1 MQDFQNYILGSWGK
15 GEGIETNLYNAIN
28 GDALGGVSSA
38 GIDYKAVLDY
48 GRKVGGPALRKMT
61 FQERGRMLKALAFY
75 LLERKS
81 SYYKISAWTGATKID
96 SWIDIEG
103 GIGNLFANASLRKQF
118 PDLPYY
124 VDGVAAPLSK
134 EGTFIG
140 HHIMV
145 PKEGVAIHINAFNFP
160 IWGMLEKIAVN
171 LMAGVPAIVKPS
183 EYTCY
188 LTEVMVKDIIASK
201 ILPEGSLQL
210 VCGLGRGIIDH
221 VDERDTVTFT
231 GSAATGKVLK
241 GLPHITEKSVSFNLE
256 ADSLNASILGM
267 HATPDTEEFNL
278 FVKECVKEITIKAGQ
293 KCTAVRRIIVP
304 ENLIDEVQS
313 AISAK
318 LEKIKIG
325 DPSIEGVRMGALASR
340 LQVERVKESVLTLEQ
355 TQKIVSGDLENFDVE
370 GADKNLGAFFSPIL
384 FRNEDPFNKVAC
396 HDIEAF
402 GPVSTIMPYKDI
414 GEAIELAKMG
424 KGSLVS
430 SIVTPNNEEARDYVV
445 GAASMHGRILVLNKD
460 CAKESTGH
468 GSPMPL
474 LTHGGP
480 GRAGGG
486 EEMGGKRGVLHYL
499 QRTAI
504 QGHPSTI
511 TAITEQFQIGAAMP
525 EANPHVFRKHFEEL
539 VVGETVY
546 THKHTVTDADIVN
559 FANVSGDNFYAHMDA
574 TSLDGTIFEQRV
586 AHGYFILSKAAG
598 LFVDPKKGP
607 VLLNYGLDDAR
618 FIKPVYP
625 GATIGVRFTVKEKM
639 DQEKR
644 SDEDIAK
651 GIVRFL
657 VDVYDET
664 GETVALAT
672 ILTMV
677 KKLDQTK

>member
-1 MQDFQNYILGSWGK
+1 MSTFQNYILGNWM
-15 GEGIETNLYNAIN
+15 N
-28 GDALGGVSSA
+28 GDGVETELFHAVTNAELGSVSSA
-38 GIDYKAVLDY
+38 GIDYEQVLDY
-48 GRKVGGPALRKMT
+48 GRRTGGRALRKMT
-61 FQERGRMLKALAFY
+61 FQERGRMLKALALF
-75 LLERKS
+75 LMERKDRYYEVS
-81 SYYKISAWTGATKID
+81 SWTGATKVD

-124 VDGVAAPLSK
+124 VDGTAAPLSK
-134 EGTFIG
+134 NGTFIG

-145 PKEGVAIHINAFNFP
+145 PKEGVAVHINAFNFP
-160 IWGMLEKIAVN
+160 VWGMLEKIAVN
-171 LMAGVPAIVKPS
+171 LMAGVPALVKPS

-188 LTEVMVKDIIASK
+188 LTEVVVRDIIASK

-210 VCGLGRGIIDH
+210 ICGLGRGILDH
-221 VDERDTVTFT
+221 VDARDIVTFT
-231 GSAATGKVLK
+231 GSAATGKILK
-241 GLPHITEKSVSFNLE
+241 GLPRISQESVSFNLE
-256 ADSLNASILGM
+256 ADSLNATVLGKK
-267 HATPDTEEFNL
+267 AIPGTVEFDL
-278 FVKECVKEITIKAGQ
+278 FIKETVKEITIKAGQ

-304 ENLIDEVQS
+304 EEFIDEVQS
-313 AISAK
+313 AISTRLAST
-318 LEKIKIG
+318 KIG
-325 DPSIEGVRMGALASR
+325 NPSEEGVRMGPLATR
-340 LQVERVKESVLTLEQ
+340 LQAERVRSSVEELSKFQ
-355 TQKIVSGDLENFDVE
+355 QIVFGDLDHFDIV
-370 GADKNLGAFFSPIL
+370 GSSAKRDAFFAPIL
-384 FRNEDPFNKVAC
+384 FRNDNPFHQTAC
-396 HDIEAF
+396 HEIEAF
-402 GPVSTIMPYKDI
+402 GPVATIMPYKELDD
-414 GEAIELAKMG
+414 AIELAKMG

-430 SIVTPNNEEARDYVV
+430 SIVTPDNQEARDYVV
-445 GAASMHGRILVLNKD
+445 GAASMHGRILVLNEQ

-504 QGHPSTI
+504 QGHPTTI
-511 TAITEQFQIGAAMP
+511 TAITEQFQVGAEMP

-539 VVGETVY
+539 VIGETVF

-574 TSLDGTIFEQRV
+574 TSLEGTIFERRV

-607 VLLNYGLDDAR
+607 VLLNYGLEEAR
-618 FIKPVYP
+618 FTKPVYP
-625 GATIGVRFTVKEKM
+625 GATIGVRFTVKEKV

-644 SDEDIAK
+644 SEDDIPK
-651 GIVRFL
+651 GIVKFL

-677 KKLDQTK
+677 KKLNDN